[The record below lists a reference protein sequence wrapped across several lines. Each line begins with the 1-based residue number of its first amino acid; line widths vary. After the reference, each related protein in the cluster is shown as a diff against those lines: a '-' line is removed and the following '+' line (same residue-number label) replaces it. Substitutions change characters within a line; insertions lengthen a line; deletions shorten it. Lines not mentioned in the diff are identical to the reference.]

1 VKKVLLDTTDG
12 PSEMHVIIRNLEK
25 LKRDRANSGERKS
38 GKELRQLTDKVIREN
53 LAKISQI
60 QGTLPN

>member
-1 VKKVLLDTTDG
+1 
-12 PSEMHVIIRNLEK
+12 MHTIIRNLEK

-38 GKELRQLTDKVIREN
+38 AKELRQLTDKVIREN

-60 QGTLPN
+60 QDALPN